1 MSGIRAEFLPL
12 AKASLSMTLEPLQL
26 YVKRQFQLFITIR
39 KLSAAGFRLE
49 STEKNQPTD
58 SCHLLKFLPR
68 LEIRHAFTES
78 ETATKTWDVSARIRV
93 TGFAQTISMDCQ
105 EDLNHIARGSLKCSP
120 AGLWSKTVGMGVGC
134 GCCTAVHLQSLHLGG
149 KTDLR
154 GPPHPKNVKL
164 LQCDAR
170 QSLERKL
177 RKFSGCSFRC
187 LHAYYSILFSK
198 ENDLTAI
205 AR

>member
-1 MSGIRAEFLPL
+1 MFCLR
-12 AKASLSMTLEPLQL
+12 
-26 YVKRQFQLFITIR
+26 
-39 KLSAAGFRLE
+39 
-49 STEKNQPTD
+49 
-58 SCHLLKFLPR
+58 
-68 LEIRHAFTES
+68 
-78 ETATKTWDVSARIRV
+78 RIRDCNQDVRCVCEDKGHRICPNCNTWV
-93 TGFAQTISMDCQ
+93 TCGLKKISMDCQ
-105 EDLNHIARGSLKCSP
+105 EDLNHIARDSLKCSP
-120 AGLWSKTVGMGVGC
+120 AGLWSETGGGGSGMW
-134 GCCTAVHLQSLHLGG
+134 LLHSCPPTESPSGG
-149 KTDLR
+149 ETDLR
-154 GPPHPKNVKL
+154 RPPHPKNVKL